1 MLFVFIVKWIYYL
14 FILYKNVM
22 DTKILF
28 LLWARLCKDS
38 ALIVPQSKETD
49 VDWAST
55 FITSHLWNLGSLWTS
70 FISSVKILLLSF
82 VGQDASYSWTTL
94 WVILSS
100 YKALHSEYSSKH
112 FFWPLFA
119 SGESILLYSARI
131 LYQSLFNFY
140 PFCCHWSVFPTRLWT
155 LRTSLN
161 FLIFVLSVPDSDDSE

>member
-28 LLWARLCKDS
+28 LLWARLCEDS

-70 FISSVKILLLSF
+70 FISSVKIFLLSF
-82 VGQDASYSWTTL
+82 VGQDASYSWATL

-112 FFWPLFA
+112 FFWPLLQVSPSYSTVPEFCTN
-119 SGESILLYSARI
+119 LYLTFIHFVVTGLS
-131 LYQSLFNFY
+131 
-140 PFCCHWSVFPTRLWT
+140 FPLDFELWGQAW
-155 LRTSLN
+155 
-161 FLIFVLSVPDSDDSE
+161 IF